1 MAQKRKK
8 AKAKSEGTK
17 RESAKAD
24 ESGAQAEAE
33 PADVDQAAKQ
43 VEKGSKASEKG
54 ARVTKSSAEQE
65 DTAAHEEALDEKKGG
80 SWPVDRLQPVVE
92 ALLFAAG
99 DPVTPRKL
107 AGCVAGASTDE
118 VRTAIRAIQE
128 DYASRGMRLV
138 EVAGGWQMRTAAEF
152 HDYVRH
158 LFKQKQFRLTRA
170 GIETVSIVAYKQPA
184 TRAEIE
190 EVRGVDCSG
199 VLESLV
205 ERGVVKVA
213 GRRDVPGRPL
223 VYVTTPRFLEMFGL
237 KDLKGLPTLAELG
250 DDIRGLAD
258 TAGFEDGDERDAAIL
273 PLEEGDG
280 GDQAYSEDD
289 DSEGGSHQG
298 QEGSVPKL
306 SFAKGGREGPQGDQ
320 EQAGDGEEEATDS
333 EEDEDRQDGRPA

>member
-8 AKAKSEGTK
+8 ARAKSKAAGRK
-17 RESAKAD
+17 SAKAT
-24 ESGAQAEAE
+24 AAAEE
-33 PADVDQAAKQ
+33 AAPD
-43 VEKGSKASEKG
+43 ASEDKVVEQS
-54 ARVTKSSAEQE
+54 AAQDSPDSKSAAEQAVIAG
-65 DTAAHEEALDEKKGG
+65 DEETSGEQKSG
-80 SWPVDRLQPVVE
+80 SWPIDRLQPVVE

-107 AGCVAGASTDE
+107 AGCVSGASTDE
-118 VRTAIRAIQE
+118 VRAAIRAIQE

-138 EVAGGWQMRTAAEF
+138 EVAGGWQMRTAPEY

-170 GIETVSIVAYKQPA
+170 GIETVSIVAYRQPA

-250 DDIRGLAD
+250 DEIRGLAD
-258 TAGFEDGDERDAAIL
+258 TAGFEEGDERDAAIL

-289 DSEGGSHQG
+289 DTEGGSDQG
-298 QEGSVPKL
+298 EEGAVPKL
-306 SFAKGGREGPQGDQ
+306 SFAKGRDEAPQDEQ
-320 EQAGDGEEEATDS
+320 EQAVDDEDEVADPQD
-333 EEDEDRQDGRPA
+333 DEDRQDGRSG

>member
-1 MAQKRKK
+1 MAQKKRKK
-8 AKAKSEGTK
+8 AQAKS
-17 RESAKAD
+17 KA
-24 ESGAQAEAE
+24 AEAAE
-33 PADVDQAAKQ
+33 EAAPQEVDDAQ
-43 VEKGSKASEKG
+43 VEQSAGQVPDG
-54 ARVTKSSAEQE
+54 SAEQSNE
-65 DTAAHEEALDEKKGG
+65 AADEAASAKEKGG

-118 VRTAIRAIQE
+118 VRAAIRAIQE
-128 DYASRGMRLV
+128 DYASRGMRLA
-138 EVAGGWQMRTAAEF
+138 EVAGGWQMRTAAEY

-170 GIETVSIVAYKQPA
+170 GIETVSIVAYRQPA

-250 DDIRGLAD
+250 DEIQGLAD
-258 TAGFEDGDERDAAIL
+258 TAGLEDGDERDAAIL

-289 DSEGGSHQG
+289 GTEGGSDQG
-298 QEGSVPKL
+298 EEGAVPKL
-306 SFAKGGREGPQGDQ
+306 SFAKGGNEGPQDEQ
-320 EQAGDGEEEATDS
+320 EQAGDGEEEAADPQDGD
-333 EEDEDRQDGRPA
+333 EEDRQDGRPA